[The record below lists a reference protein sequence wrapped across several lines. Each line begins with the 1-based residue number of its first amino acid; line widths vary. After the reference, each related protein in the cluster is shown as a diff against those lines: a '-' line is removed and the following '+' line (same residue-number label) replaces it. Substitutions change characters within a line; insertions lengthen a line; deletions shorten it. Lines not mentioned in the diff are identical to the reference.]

1 MSTKAEDEKVMQDM
15 VEAMVHMP
23 VGKIQAIPDIMGQ
36 FLIMPRE
43 SLVTWA
49 GKPQEV
55 MAAQFMAYLKGH
67 GQLTEVMGLQHDSAF
82 KVMTDVVAL
91 CPAKSLSKVD
101 GGSH

>member
-1 MSTKAEDEKVMQDM
+1 VAKADDERVMQAM
-15 VEAMVHMP
+15 VEAMVNIP
-23 VGKIQAIPDIMGQ
+23 VGKIQAIPAIMGQ

-67 GQLTEVMGLQHDSAF
+67 GQLTEVLEMQYDSGF